1 MSRQTID
8 FGIDLGTTNSA
19 ISLLKDVK
27 PEIIKNNDDID
38 ITASAVYIGK
48 SGQVVVGNRAKSR
61 LENANSVRDV
71 YTEFKR
77 EIGSDRIYTFKSSGV
92 QKTPVELSAE
102 VLKDLKGNV
111 QSKLGEDL
119 QAAVVTIPAAF
130 AQAQCSA
137 TKQAAVLAGFK
148 QCPLLQEPVAAS
160 LAYGFQGDTNVK
172 DMWLVFDF
180 GGGTFDAAIMKA
192 DEGDL
197 QVVSHGGDNY
207 LGGSDIDF
215 GILDKIIIPRLQ
227 EGFNLPDFTRGNDR
241 WAVAMARMKRM
252 IEEAKIELSRK
263 EAWPLDNCSF
273 EDADGNLVDFE
284 DLNIT
289 LTRNSV
295 IEVVEP
301 LIERA
306 AERCRA
312 VLKGAGLGA
321 SDMSKVLLVGGP
333 TKAPYFRD
341 ILRDKLGIPLDFS
354 VDPLTVVSSGAAIFA
369 GTQKIEKT
377 SGATVAVPAG
387 ACSLDLTYKAQGPDE
402 DPRVTG
408 TVTGTGVSLDG
419 ATIEFVN
426 RKSHWTSGKVALNE
440 DGKFKLR
447 LRAEKGYRN
456 FFDIILTDATG
467 TKIKTDPAE
476 IAYTIGMGL
485 GEGVQI
491 VTNTISV
498 ALADNKIQEIV
509 AKKTPYPFRETCR
522 DLKTAVACRKG
533 TDDKIEIPILEGLNG
548 DAGVKADHNRKL
560 GALVITGK
568 QIPRDVQIGSNVEV
582 TLKAKGP
589 GELMA
594 VAYIEVLDEE
604 YSAQIDFAKSAP
616 TEESLRKQLEDER
629 NRADEADDVSDEIMQ
644 KLDDV
649 EAKIDGAKDGVV
661 AKQCETL
668 LIEVR
673 VALDEADRI
682 AKVPKMKEEIRKQL
696 DDGRRLAEKLGKD
709 DYIRKV
715 DQIEAKW
722 SRCCNSTDV
731 KEIEEF
737 KEEVQ
742 SFYFGMIFAQPGF
755 WIAELNEMKRMRSEM
770 SDPAQADELYA
781 QGDRDIQRNNLK
793 GLQNTIRELWHLLPE
808 TIAATRGFNGGLTR

>member
-19 ISLLKDVK
+19 ISLLTDVK

-48 SGQVVVGNRAKSR
+48 SGQVVVGNRAKNR
-61 LENANSVRDV
+61 LEQANSVHDV

-77 EIGSDRIYTFKSSGV
+77 EIGSDRIYTFKSAGL
-92 QKTPVELSAE
+92 QKTPVDLSAE

-111 QSKLGEDL
+111 QLKLGEDL

-130 AQAQCSA
+130 AMAQCNA
-137 TKQAAVLAGFK
+137 TKRAAELAGFK

-160 LAYGFQGDTNVK
+160 LAYGFQGDTSTK

-192 DEGDL
+192 NEGDL

-227 EGFNLPDFTRGNDR
+227 ESFNLPDFTRGNER
-241 WAVAMARMKRM
+241 WSVAMARMKRM

-284 DLNIT
+284 ELNIT

-312 VLKGAGLGA
+312 VLKGAGLGTA
-321 SDMSKVLLVGGP
+321 DMSKVLLVGGP

-341 ILRDKLGIPLDFS
+341 ILKSKLDIPLDFS

-377 SGATVAVPAG
+377 GTVMPPPSG
-387 ACSLDLTYKAQGPDE
+387 ACSLELTYNPQGPDE

-408 TVTGTGVSLDG
+408 AATGVGVSLEG

-426 RKSHWTSGKVALNE
+426 RKTHWTSGKIALNDE
-440 DGKFKLR
+440 GMFKLR
-447 LRAEKGYRN
+447 LRAEKGYKN
-456 FFDIILTDATG
+456 YFDIILTDATG

-476 IAYTIGMGL
+476 IAYTIGMVL
-485 GEGVQI
+485 GGGQI

-522 DLKTAVACRKG
+522 DLKTVVACRKG
-533 TDDKIEIPILEGLNG
+533 TDDKIEIPVLEGLNG

-560 GALVITGK
+560 GTLVITGK
-568 QIPRDVQIGSNVEV
+568 QVPRDVPIGSNVEV
-582 TLKAKGP
+582 TLKAKEP
-589 GELMA
+589 GMLMA
-594 VAYIEVLDEE
+594 VAYIDVLDEE
-604 YSAQIDFAKSAP
+604 YSAQIDFAGGAP
-616 TEESLRKQLEDER
+616 TVDSLKKQLADER
-629 NRADEADDVSDEIMQ
+629 KHANAADGVPDEIAQ
-644 KLDDV
+644 KLN
-649 EAKIDGAKDGVV
+649 EGEEKIDGAKDGVV

-668 LIEVR
+668 LIEAR
-673 VALDEADRI
+673 VALDEAEKV
-682 AKVPKMKEEIRKQL
+682 AKVPKMKEDIQKL
-696 DDGRRLAEKLGKD
+696 IDDGRKFAEELNND
-709 DYIRKV
+709 EYLRKA

-722 SRCCNSTDV
+722 SRFVNSTDA

-737 KEEVQ
+737 QEEVKD
-742 SFYFGMIFAQPGF
+742 FYFGMILAQPGF
-755 WIAELNEMKRMRSEM
+755 WVAELNEMKRMRNKM
-770 SDPAQADELYA
+770 SNPSAADELYA
-781 QGDRDIQRNNLK
+781 QGARDIQRNNLK
-793 GLQNTIRELWHLLPE
+793 GLQNTVRELWNLLPPGDR
-808 TIAATRGFNGGLTR
+808 ATRGFNGGLTR

>member
-1 MSRQTID
+1 MARQTID

-27 PEIIKNNDDID
+27 PEIIKNNDDED
-38 ITASAVYIGK
+38 TTASAVYIGRN
-48 SGQVVVGNRAKSR
+48 GQVLVGKKAKNR
-61 LENANSVRDV
+61 LENVNSVSDV

-77 EIGSDRIYTFKSSGV
+77 VIGSDQVYTFKSAGV
-92 QKTPVELSAE
+92 KKTPIDLSAE
-102 VLKDLKGNV
+102 VLKELKGNV

-137 TKQAAVLAGFK
+137 TKQAAELAGFK

-160 LAYGFQGDTNVK
+160 LAYGFQSDTNAK

-180 GGGTFDAAIMKA
+180 GGGTFDAAIMRA
-192 DEGDL
+192 DEGGL

-215 GILDKIIIPRLQ
+215 GILDKIVIPRLQ
-227 EGFNLPDFTRGNDR
+227 ENFNLPDFTRGNER
-241 WAVAMARMKRM
+241 WVVAMARMKRM
-252 IEEAKIELSRK
+252 IEEAKIELSRRD
-263 EAWPLDNCSF
+263 AWLLENCSF

-289 LTRNSV
+289 LTRDSV
-295 IEVVEP
+295 IDVVEP
-301 LIERA
+301 LIDRA
-306 AERCRA
+306 VERCRK
-312 VLKGAGLGA
+312 VLEGAGLGTA
-321 SDMSKVLLVGGP
+321 DMSKVLLVGGP

-341 ILRDKLGIPLDFS
+341 ILKAKLDIPLDCS

-369 GTQKIEKT
+369 GTQKIQK
-377 SGATVAVPAG
+377 SGSVDSVPAG
-387 ACSLDLTYKAQGPDE
+387 ACSLDLTYNPQGPNE

-408 TVTGTGVSLDG
+408 GVTGTGVSLEG

-426 RKSHWTSGKVALNE
+426 RKTHWTSGKIALNDE
-440 DGKFKLR
+440 GKFKLR
-447 LRAEKGYRN
+447 LRAEKGYKN
-456 FFDIILTDATG
+456 YFDIILTDATG

-476 IAYTIGMGL
+476 IAYTIGMVLDG
-485 GEGVQI
+485 GQI

-509 AKKTPYPFRETCR
+509 PKKTPYPFRETCR
-522 DLKTAVACRKG
+522 DLKTVVACRKG
-533 TDDKIEIPILEGLNG
+533 TDDKIEIPVLEGLNG

-560 GALVITGK
+560 GTLVITGK
-568 QIPRDVQIGSNVEV
+568 QVPRDVPIGSNVEV
-582 TLKAKGP
+582 TLKAKEP
-589 GELMA
+589 GTLMA
-594 VAYIEVLDEE
+594 VAYIDVLDEE
-604 YSAQIDFAKSAP
+604 YSAEIDFAKSAP
-616 TEESLRKQLEDER
+616 TIESLKKQLADER
-629 NRADEADDVSDEIMQ
+629 DQADATDGLPIAITQ

-649 EAKIDGAKDGVV
+649 EEKIDGANDGVV

-668 LIEVR
+668 LIEAR
-673 VALDEADRI
+673 VALDEAEKV
-682 AKVPKMKEEIRKQL
+682 AKVPKMKEDIQNLIDNGRK
-696 DDGRRLAEKLGKD
+696 LAEKLNND
-709 DYIRKV
+709 EYIRKV

-722 SRCCNSTDV
+722 SRYINSTNA

-737 KEEVQ
+737 QEEVNR
-742 SFYFGMIFAQPGF
+742 FYFGMILSQPGF
-755 WIAELNEMKRMRSEM
+755 WVSELNEMKRMRNKM
-770 SDPAQADELYA
+770 SNPSAADELYA

-793 GLQNTIRELWHLLPE
+793 GLQNTVRELWNLLPPDDR
-808 TIAATRGFNGGLTR
+808 TTRGFNGGLTR

>member
-27 PEIIKNNDDID
+27 PEIIKNNDDED
-38 ITASAVYIGK
+38 TTSSAVYIGK
-48 SGQVVVGNRAKSR
+48 SGQVVVGKKAKNR

-71 YTEFKR
+71 YIEFKR
-77 EIGSDRIYTFKSSGV
+77 RIGSDYVYDYKSAGV
-92 QKTPVELSAE
+92 KKSPIELSAE
-102 VLKDLKGNV
+102 VLKELKGNV
-111 QSKLGEDL
+111 QSKLDEDL

-130 AQAQCSA
+130 AMPQCNA
-137 TKQAAVLAGFK
+137 TKSAAELAGFK

-160 LAYGFQGDTNVK
+160 LAYGFQGDTNAK

-227 EGFNLPDFTRGNDR
+227 ESFNLPDFTRGNER
-241 WAVAMARMKRM
+241 WEVAMARMKRM
-252 IEEAKIELSRK
+252 IEDAKIELSRK

-273 EDADGNLVDFE
+273 EDADGNLVDFD

-301 LIERA
+301 LIEKA
-306 AERCRA
+306 VVRCRA
-312 VLKGAGLGA
+312 VLNGAGLGA
-321 SDMSKVLLVGGP
+321 ADMSKVLLVGGP

-341 ILRDKLGIPLDFS
+341 ILMDKLGIPLDFS

-369 GTQKIEKT
+369 GTQKIEKGRS
-377 SGATVAVPAG
+377 SGPVPTG
-387 ACSLDLTYKAQGPDE
+387 VCTLDLTYNSQGPDD

-408 TVTGTGVSLDG
+408 AATGAGVSLDG

-426 RKSHWTSGKVALNE
+426 RKTHWTSGKITLNE
-440 DGKFKLR
+440 EGKFKLR
-447 LRAEKGYRN
+447 LRAEKGYKN
-456 FFDIILTDATG
+456 YFDIILTDSTG

-476 IAYTIGMGL
+476 IAYTIGMVL
-485 GEGVQI
+485 GPGQI

-498 ALADNKIQEIV
+498 ALADNKIQV
-509 AKKTPYPFRETCR
+509 VVPKKTPYPFRMTCR
-522 DLKTAVACRKG
+522 DLKTNVACRKG
-533 TDDKIEIPILEGLNG
+533 TDDKIEIPLLEGLNG
-548 DAGVKADHNRKL
+548 DAGEKANHNRKL
-560 GALVITGK
+560 GMLVITGK
-568 QIPRDVQIGSNVEV
+568 QIARDVPIGSNVEV
-582 TLKAKGP
+582 TLKAKEP
-589 GELMA
+589 GMLMA
-594 VAYIEVLDEE
+594 VAYIDVLDEE
-604 YSAQIDFAKSAP
+604 YSAQIDFAGEAP
-616 TEESLRKQLEDER
+616 TMESLKKQLADERKQATTT
-629 NRADEADDVSDEIMQ
+629 ADTPMEVVR
-644 KLDDV
+644 KLDEV
-649 EAKIDGAKDGVV
+649 EERIGGAKDGVV
-661 AKQCETL
+661 ARQCETL
-668 LIEVR
+668 LIEAR
-673 VALDEADRI
+673 VALDEAEKV
-682 AKVPKMKEEIRKQL
+682 AKVPKMKENIRKQL
-696 DDGRRLAEKLGKD
+696 DDGRKLAEELNND

-722 SRCCNSTDV
+722 SRCCNSTDA

-737 KEEVQ
+737 QEEMNR
-742 SFYFGMIFAQPGF
+742 FYFGMILAQPGF
-755 WIAELNEMKRMRSEM
+755 WVSEHNELKKIRNKM
-770 SDPAQADELYA
+770 SDQDQADELFA

-793 GLQNTIRELWHLLPE
+793 GLQSTVRALWDLLPKE
-808 TIAATRGFNGGLTR
+808 ERDNRLTR